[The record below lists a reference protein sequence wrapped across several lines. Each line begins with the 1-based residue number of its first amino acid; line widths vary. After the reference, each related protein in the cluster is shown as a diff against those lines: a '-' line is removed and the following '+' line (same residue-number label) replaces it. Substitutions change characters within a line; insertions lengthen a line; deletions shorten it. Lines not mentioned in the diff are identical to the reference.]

1 MPPQNEMLNQS
12 IDTLS
17 QRWTQVKRKA
27 NDRKEKLENAGK
39 DATEFHA
46 KLQSFITW
54 LTETEKVLNMLK
66 PVSRVL
72 DSLTG
77 QIGEHQ
83 ILQKNISEHRDQMLD
98 LDKLGTHLKYFS
110 QKQDVILIKN
120 LLISVQNRWE
130 KIVSRSA
137 ERTRDLERG
146 FKEAKQFY
154 DSWKDLITWLNA
166 NTAHLSQENAT
177 PFGNSPAKIK
187 QLIAKHKEFHKGL
200 HLYTINIIFCHLFD

>member
-1 MPPQNEMLNQS
+1 M
-12 IDTLS
+12 
-17 QRWTQVKRKA
+17 KRKA
-27 NDRKEKLENAGK
+27 ADRKEKLESAGK
-39 DATEFHA
+39 DATEFHS
-46 KLQSFITW
+46 KLQTFIAW
-54 LTETEKVLNMLK
+54 LTNTEKELNMLR

-72 DSLTG
+72 DSLTT

-83 ILQKNISEHRDQMLD
+83 VLQRNISDHREQMLD

-120 LLISVQNRWE
+120 LLVSAQNRWE

-154 DSWKDLITWLNA
+154 DAWKELTAWLA
-166 NTAHLSQENAT
+166 THLALVQQENAV
-177 PFGNSPAKIK
+177 PFGNSPVKIK
-187 QLIAKHKEFHKGL
+187 QLIAKHKEFQKAL
-200 HLYTINIIFCHLFD
+200 SSKQPLYDLALKLGRKLVEKCELDQNRLG